1 MITKEL
7 LKDFSK
13 IEKKIFK
20 LNNYLYENPELG
32 YEEIK
37 SHQQITKLISQ
48 NVKSAEIKPVKGIP
62 TAFTGKINKKNSSQK
77 TISICIEYDALPGV
91 G

>member
-37 SHQQITKLISQ
+37 SHQQITKLILLEGEVQ
-48 NVKSAEIKPVKGIP
+48 
-62 TAFTGKINKKNSSQK
+62 
-77 TISICIEYDALPGV
+77 
-91 G
+91 